1 MPWHWTPL
9 RLFTFPLLFP
19 TLYFHAPTNRKQ
31 AICQTH
37 RSLVEELLM
46 AFTSRQALLFWRP
59 RPQPCSVVGWE
70 DRICLAKEERFSMAA
85 YVGGS
90 SFAAN
95 LPRYAEQISIQFTFI
110 LNFIKVH
117 LDVSIFLS
125 IILLGYYIINQIRS
139 SVNNNQ
145 SKNRLRNS

>member
-1 MPWHWTPL
+1 
-9 RLFTFPLLFP
+9 
-19 TLYFHAPTNRKQ
+19 
-31 AICQTH
+31 
-37 RSLVEELLM
+37 
-46 AFTSRQALLFWRP
+46 
-59 RPQPCSVVGWE
+59 
-70 DRICLAKEERFSMAA
+70 MAA
-85 YVGGS
+85 YVGRS

-95 LPRYAEQISIQFTFI
+95 LPRYAEQISIQFTLI

-125 IILLGYYIINQIRS
+125 IILLGYYIVNQIRS

>member
-1 MPWHWTPL
+1 
-9 RLFTFPLLFP
+9 
-19 TLYFHAPTNRKQ
+19 
-31 AICQTH
+31 
-37 RSLVEELLM
+37 
-46 AFTSRQALLFWRP
+46 
-59 RPQPCSVVGWE
+59 
-70 DRICLAKEERFSMAA
+70 MAA

-145 SKNRLRNS
+145 SKNRLRNSQKKIAQRLMKVLFQHKNCLRTCNQNFKHYLCLSSAFKKLFLPLFSVIFYDETMLVLYIFTCLLKYNNLKHDTQSIRN